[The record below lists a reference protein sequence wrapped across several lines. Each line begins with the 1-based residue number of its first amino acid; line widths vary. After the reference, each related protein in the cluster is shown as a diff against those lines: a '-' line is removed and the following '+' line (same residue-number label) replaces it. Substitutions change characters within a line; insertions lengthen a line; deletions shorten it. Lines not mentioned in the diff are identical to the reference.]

1 MAKKKKENILNQNY
15 NTNEENSKNE
25 EIIENPID
33 DNNFLITSDNVN
45 EDENIKKEEKP
56 KEKILKKEEKPKEKI
71 LKKEEK
77 PKEKTINDL
86 SKDELRKYQRTG
98 IFPK

>member
-56 KEKILKKEEKPKEKI
+56 KEKNI
-71 LKKEEK
+71 KKEEK